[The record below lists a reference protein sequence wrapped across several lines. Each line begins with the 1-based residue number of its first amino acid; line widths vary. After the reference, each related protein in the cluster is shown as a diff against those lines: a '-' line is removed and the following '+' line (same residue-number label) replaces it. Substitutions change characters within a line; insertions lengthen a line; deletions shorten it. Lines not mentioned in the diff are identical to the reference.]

1 MKTSKL
7 LTLAQRYLCT
17 PQGVEV
23 PRTGINNNADYRT
36 QFLCLA
42 ISHASIAHRSSMR
55 PLNAALGTIRHR
67 IAPEY
72 TVLDWLH
79 QNKHIT
85 QRKFNKMN
93 IPENKIFP
101 ELQRYRHAWLEHL
114 INEFKDKGD

>member
-23 PRTGINNNADYRT
+23 PRTGINNADYRT

-55 PLNAALGTIRHR
+55 PLNAALGTIRRR

-93 IPENKIFP
+93 VPENKIFP